1 MNYEYL
7 VFDLD
12 GTISDPKA
20 GITQSINYALE
31 HHHFDPFPLDELSR
45 FIGPPLDKTFAE
57 LTRSNDPVL
66 IASLVEKYRE
76 RYGDIG
82 FSENILYDGIES
94 TLTTL
99 HERQCCKLGVCTA
112 KRGDFAVR
120 ILDMFGLLELF
131 SFVNGAEIGVDKWQ
145 QLENLLNDGV
155 INRNAIM
162 IGDRAYDLHAAN
174 HNQLDCAGVLWGYG
188 SRAELEKEH
197 PSHILNHPEELLTLI
212 PL

>member
-31 HHHFDPFPLDELSR
+31 HHHFDPLPQDELSR

-57 LTRSNDPVL
+57 LTRNSDPGL
-66 IASLVEKYRE
+66 ITSLVEKYRE

-82 FSENILYDGIES
+82 FSENVLYEGIES
-94 TLTTL
+94 TLMEL
-99 HERQCCKLGVCTA
+99 HDRQNCKLGVCTS
-112 KRGDFAVR
+112 KRGDFAVK
-120 ILDMFGLLELF
+120 ILDMFGLIDLF
-131 SFVNGAEIGVDKWQ
+131 SFVNGAEIGIEKWQ

-155 INRNAIM
+155 ISRNSIM
-162 IGDRAYDLHAAN
+162 IGDRSNDLHAAN
-174 HNQLDCAGVLWGYG
+174 HNHLDSAGVLWGYG
-188 SRAELEKEH
+188 SRAELEKER
-197 PSHILNHPEELLTLI
+197 PGHILQYPQELLSLI
-212 PL
+212 PV